1 MGICWES
8 SLASL
13 PRKPPMS
20 IGGIIIKIYCA
31 VRYFG
36 YGDDRCF
43 ARGGKVLYKLYE
55 MAGAMIK
62 KLLMSSA
69 SSAIGTG
76 TVLGVHSALAPE
88 TPSIQGSDLRQA
100 TVDESKNLMKIDMSG
115 ASSFFMIAL
124 VITIC
129 LLLFITLPM
138 CCCGCSPHKLR
149 KKREEEKWKKE
160 VRELMEQRNREDAEL
175 GLEAEDWQ
183 EVKKGT
189 GPRLVDA
196 SGV

>member
-1 MGICWES
+1 MC
-8 SLASL
+8 LV
-13 PRKPPMS
+13 S
-20 IGGIIIKIYCA
+20 IGGLIIKIHCA
-31 VRYFG
+31 VRYLG
-36 YGDDRCF
+36 YGDDRCY
-43 ARGGKVLYKLYE
+43 ARFGKVIFKLSE
-55 MAGAMIK
+55 MAGALIK
-62 KLLMSSA
+62 KLFMSSA

-88 TPSIQGSDLRQA
+88 TPTIQGDLRQA
-100 TVDESKNLMKIDMSG
+100 SVDESKNLMKIDMSG
-115 ASSFFMIAL
+115 ASSFFFIAL

-129 LLLFITLPM
+129 LLLFITLP
-138 CCCGCSPHKLR
+138 CCCGCTPHKMR

>member
-1 MGICWES
+1 MGICWER

-13 PRKPPMS
+13 PREPPMLMS
-20 IGGIIIKIYCA
+20 IGGLIIKIYCA
-31 VRYFG
+31 VRYLG
-36 YGDDRCF
+36 YGDDKCYSRF
-43 ARGGKVLYKLYE
+43 GEGIFKLSE
-55 MAGAMIK
+55 MAGALIK
-62 KLLMSSA
+62 KLFMSSA

-76 TVLGVHSALAPE
+76 TVLGMHSALAPAA
-88 TPSIQGSDLRQA
+88 PAIQGDLRQA
-100 TVDESKNLMKIDMSG
+100 NVDESKNLMKIDMSG
-115 ASSFFMIAL
+115 ASSFFFIAL

-129 LLLFITLPM
+129 LLLFITLP
-138 CCCGCSPHKLR
+138 CCCGCTPHKIKR
-149 KKREEEKWKKE
+149 KREEEKWKKE

-189 GPRLVDA
+189 GPRLVDS